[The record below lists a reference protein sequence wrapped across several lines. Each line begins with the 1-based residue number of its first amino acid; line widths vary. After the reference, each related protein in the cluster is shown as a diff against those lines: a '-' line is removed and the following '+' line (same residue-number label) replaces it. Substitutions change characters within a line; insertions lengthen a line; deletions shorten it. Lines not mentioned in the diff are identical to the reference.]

1 MSALLQLSY
10 EDALAR
16 ERDLLAGGV
25 QNTGMQWM
33 LWQTSSCIVVPR
45 SHTIN
50 TRFQQAAAVSAARGW
65 PVHIRD
71 TGGGAVVQGNGV
83 LNLSMVFVAEPMVP
97 DRIGASYR
105 ILCTPLMAMLSSRGV
120 QSGYRAIPGTMCD
133 GAYNV
138 VVGDRKLAGT
148 AQRWKSLGRSRP
160 GEYAV
165 LAHFALFS
173 NLDHV
178 MAAQAINALY
188 ADIGMDVRIEART
201 HINWAEIDPS
211 TVSNRD
217 ALIAGE
223 LDARCRDTGTPFW
236 SGA

>member
-1 MSALLQLSY
+1 MSVLLQLSY
-10 EDALAR
+10 EEALER
-16 ERDLLAGGV
+16 ERILLAGGV
-25 QNTGMQWM
+25 QNTGMEWM
-33 LWQTSSCIVVPR
+33 LWQTPSCIVVPR
-45 SHTIN
+45 SHTSN
-50 TRFQQAAAVSAARGW
+50 ARFEQAAVASTDRGW

-83 LNLSMVFVAEPMVP
+83 LNLSMVFMAELMVP

-105 ILCTPLMAMLSSRGV
+105 FLCAPLMAMLSGRGV
-120 QSGYRAIPGTMCD
+120 ESGYRAIAGTMCD

-138 VVGDRKLAGT
+138 VVGGRKLAGT

-178 MAAQAINALY
+178 MAARAINALY
-188 ADIGMDVRIEART
+188 ADMGTDLRIEART
-201 HINWAEIDPS
+201 HINWAEIDPA
-211 TVSNRD
+211 TVIDRD

-223 LDARCRDTGTPFW
+223 LHARCKAIEA
-236 SGA
+236 SL